1 MNNNQDNGRYVGA
14 VILIGLG
21 LIFLLDQ
28 FVDFSFVG
36 ELWPFLIILPGL
48 VFLAGAWTG
57 GEKSIQLVY
66 PGMMITVT
74 GAILLVQ
81 NITGR
86 FESWAYAWALYPAF
100 VGISMMF
107 VGRRMHHEKTT
118 SDGRRVFYTGLI
130 LFGVF
135 AVFFEGFIF
144 GGLGNTFGRF
154 VLPVLLIAVGG
165 LILFQG
171 RIPFLSQ
178 EQPEKF
184 KHNEASFEASSEF
197 LRERETE

>member
-1 MNNNQDNGRYVGA
+1 MNNKQDNGRYVGA

-21 LIFLLDQ
+21 AIFLLDQ
-28 FVDFSFVG
+28 FVDLSFIG
-36 ELWPFLIILPGL
+36 SLWPFLIILPGL
-48 VFLAGAWTG
+48 AFLAVAWAG
-57 GEKSIQLVY
+57 GEKSVQLAY
-66 PGMMITVT
+66 PGIIITGT

-81 NITGR
+81 NMTGR

-100 VGISMMF
+100 VGIAMMF
-107 VGRRMHHEKTT
+107 VGRRMRHDTT
-118 SDGRRVFYTGLI
+118 TRDGRRILYTGLI

-154 VLPVLLIAVGG
+154 VLPVLLIGVGV
-165 LILFQG
+165 LMLFHG

-178 EQPEKF
+178 PPPKKF
-184 KHNEASFEASSEF
+184 KHNEMSFEAKSEF
-197 LRERETE
+197 SREPETE